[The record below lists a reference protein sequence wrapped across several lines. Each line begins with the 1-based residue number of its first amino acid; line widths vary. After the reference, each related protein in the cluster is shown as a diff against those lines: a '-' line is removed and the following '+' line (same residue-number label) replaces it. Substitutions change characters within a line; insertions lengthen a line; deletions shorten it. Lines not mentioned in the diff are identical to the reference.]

1 VADEEAGIGSR
12 ASDRLITFTDA
23 VVAIAITLLALDLP
37 VPTGRTVSGLW
48 ASVMSDSGQY
58 LAFLISF
65 FAIAGGWSQHH
76 ELFRYARSTDARM
89 KSLHLAWLLTI
100 IVLPFATKLLFD
112 QETIDQGVR
121 ALHWGFYA
129 LVQLLESAA
138 LFAMVRRMVSRDML
152 VPDTPP
158 RVVAEVTGQSVG
170 LMLGFGLSIPVFF
183 ATSYAWA
190 LWIAAPLLT
199 RVVRRR
205 LRDRDRDHDGDGDGD
220 GDGDRHRHRHRTSLK
235 RPDRSSGK
243 LS

>member
-1 VADEEAGIGSR
+1 MADEEAGIGSR

-37 VPTGRTVSGLW
+37 VPTGRTVPGLW

-76 ELFRYARSTDARM
+76 ELFRYARSTDGRM

-100 IVLPFATKLLFD
+100 IILPFATKLLFD
-112 QETIDQGVR
+112 RETIDQGVR

-129 LVQLLESAA
+129 LVQFLESAA
-138 LFAMVRRMVSRDML
+138 LFAMVRRMVSHDML

-158 RVVAEVTGQSVG
+158 RVVDGVTGQSLG

-190 LWIAAPLLT
+190 LWIAVPLLS
-199 RVVRRR
+199 RQARRR
-205 LRDRDRDHDGDGDGD
+205 IGARHRDHDQHADGDDEGE
-220 GDGDRHRHRHRTSLK
+220 GDRHRHRHRDHPEET
-235 RPDRSSGK
+235 
-243 LS
+243 

>member
-1 VADEEAGIGSR
+1 MADEEAGIGSR

-37 VPTGRTVSGLW
+37 VPTGRTVPGLW

-76 ELFRYARSTDARM
+76 ELFRYARSTDGRM

-112 QETIDQGVR
+112 RETIDPGVH

-129 LVQLLESAA
+129 LVQFLESAA
-138 LFAMVRRMVSRDML
+138 LFAMVRHMVARDML
-152 VPDTPP
+152 EPDTPP
-158 RVVAEVTGQSVG
+158 RVVSEFTGQCLG

-183 ATSYAWA
+183 ATPYAWA
-190 LWIAAPLLT
+190 LWIAAPLLS
-199 RVVRRR
+199 RKVRRR
-205 LRDRDRDHDGDGDGD
+205 LRSRSRGQDHDGDADA
-220 GDGDRHRHRHRTSLK
+220 DRHRHRHRDHPEET
-235 RPDRSSGK
+235 
-243 LS
+243 

>member
-37 VPTGRTVSGLW
+37 VPTGRTVPGLW

-65 FAIAGGWSQHH
+65 VAIAGGWSQHH
-76 ELFRYARSTDARM
+76 ELFRYARSTDERM

-100 IVLPFATKLLFD
+100 IILPFATKLLFD
-112 QETIDQGVR
+112 RETIDQGVR

-129 LVQLLESAA
+129 LVQFLESAA
-138 LFAMVRRMVSRDML
+138 LFAMVRRMVAHDML

-158 RVVAEVTGQSVG
+158 RVVAAVTGQSLG

-190 LWIAAPLLT
+190 LWIAAPLLS
-199 RVVRRR
+199 RGVRRR
-205 LRDRDRDHDGDGDGD
+205 LRARPRDHEDEHKDDGD
-220 GDGDRHRHRHRTSLK
+220 GDGDRHRHRHRDHPEET
-235 RPDRSSGK
+235 
-243 LS
+243 

>member
-37 VPTGRTVSGLW
+37 VPTGRTVPGLW

-76 ELFRYARSTDARM
+76 ELFRYARSTDAPM

-112 QETIDQGVR
+112 RETIDQGVR

-129 LVQLLESAA
+129 LVQFLESAA
-138 LFAMVRRMVSRDML
+138 LLAMVRRMVSRDML

-158 RVVAEVTGQSVG
+158 RVVAEVTRQSVG

-190 LWIAAPLLT
+190 LWIAAPLLV
-199 RVVRRR
+199 RVVRVRR
-205 LRDRDRDHDGDGDGD
+205 
-220 GDGDRHRHRHRTSLK
+220 RHRHRDHPEET
-235 RPDRSSGK
+235 
-243 LS
+243 

>member
-1 VADEEAGIGSR
+1 VADEEAEIGSR

-37 VPTGRTVSGLW
+37 VPAGRTVPGLW

-76 ELFRYARSTDARM
+76 ELFRYARSTDGRM

-100 IVLPFATKLLFD
+100 IILPFATKLLFD
-112 QETIDQGVR
+112 RETIDQGVR

-138 LFAMVRRMVSRDML
+138 LFAMVRRMVSHDEL
-152 VPDTPP
+152 VPGTPA
-158 RVVAEVTGQSVG
+158 RVVDGVTGQSLG

-190 LWIAAPLLT
+190 LWIAAPLLS
-199 RVVRRR
+199 REVRRR
-205 LRDRDRDHDGDGDGD
+205 LRARSREREDEHEHDSDGE
-220 GDGDRHRHRHRTSLK
+220 GDRHRHRHRDHPEET
-235 RPDRSSGK
+235 
-243 LS
+243 

>member
-37 VPTGRTVSGLW
+37 VPTGRTVAGLW

-65 FAIAGGWSQHH
+65 IAIAGGWSQHH
-76 ELFRYARSTDARM
+76 ELFRYARSTDGRM

-100 IVLPFATKLLFD
+100 IILPFATKLLFD
-112 QETIDQGVR
+112 RETIDQGVR

-129 LVQLLESAA
+129 LVQFLESAA
-138 LFAMVRRMVSRDML
+138 LFAMVRRMVSHDML
-152 VPDTPP
+152 VPGTPP
-158 RVVAEVTGQSVG
+158 LVVAGVTGQSLG
-170 LMLGFGLSIPVFF
+170 LMLGFGLSIPLFF

-190 LWIAAPLLT
+190 LWIAAPLLS
-199 RVVRRR
+199 REVRRR
-205 LRDRDRDHDGDGDGD
+205 LRARDHDHDHDHDRGHDAD
-220 GDGDRHRHRHRTSLK
+220 GDGDRHRHRHRDHPEET
-235 RPDRSSGK
+235 
-243 LS
+243 